1 MKLFYVRHGKT
12 QGNLDKTYVGHTESP
27 LLGEGIE
34 AIKKV
39 GQQISAAG
47 QHIDVIFTSHLK
59 RQLDSAKLIA
69 QEISYPFKDIMIN
82 DLLRERYGG
91 SFEGKTQAEFFALT
105 EEQQVAAGAESL
117 KELSERA
124 TVLLELV
131 RKNYSDKTVLF
142 VGSATIGEMLR
153 AMVKYND
160 YTKVFDDGPMPNAE
174 LIQLI

>member
-69 QEISYPFKDIMIN
+69 QEINYPLKDIMIN

-117 KELSERA
+117 EELSKRA
-124 TVLLELV
+124 TELLELV
-131 RKNYSDKTVLF
+131 RKCYPNKTVLF

-153 AMVKYND
+153 AMTKYKD
-160 YTKVFDDGPMPNAE
+160 YTRVFEDGPMPNAE